1 MSVKFTAIQK
11 RKDDK
16 SWYIELTDT
25 MENNT
30 VKCENL
36 EQFSQRIELMGTEY
50 GNDIE
55 VVWSC
60 DDDVSQEFM
69 QELRVAML
77 SYQEKYQDEIDKEF
91 ESKGDKQ

>member
-1 MSVKFTAIQK
+1 MSVKFTATQ
-11 RKDDK
+11 RQKDDK

-25 MENNT
+25 MENHT
-30 VKCENL
+30 VKCEDL
-36 EQFSQRIELMGTEY
+36 EQFSQNIEQMGAEY

-69 QELRVAML
+69 QELRVSMIT
-77 SYQEKYQDEIDKEF
+77 YQEKYQDEVDKEF
-91 ESKGDKQ
+91 ESKGDTQ